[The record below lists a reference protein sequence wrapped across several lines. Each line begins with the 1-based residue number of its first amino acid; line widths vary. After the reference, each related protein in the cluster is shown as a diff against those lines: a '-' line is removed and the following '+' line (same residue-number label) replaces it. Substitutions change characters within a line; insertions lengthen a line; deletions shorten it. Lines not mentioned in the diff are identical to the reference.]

1 MYFSIIWEY
10 KSMSFDKPVTFI
22 PNYYDKLSLIT
33 LYLLVE
39 FEVCQSRLP
48 IRIS

>member
-1 MYFSIIWEY
+1 MF
-10 KSMSFDKPVTFI
+10 FDKPVTFI

-39 FEVCQSRLP
+39 LEVVSPCCP
-48 IRIS
+48 